1 MVGIKG
7 LGCTWATVEVKGWA
21 NDSCDVALAGIWS
34 GLVLEHLLN
43 KIGCN
48 SKGDPGTVTVATRD
62 SLCRKGRPQK
72 RWLHVFC
79 RWSPKV
85 PAYGALSGPSS
96 CSGLPFMIQKL
107 ASTSFP
113 FFFQIFNSTLLVI
126 SISSSFWTSGFT
138 KERLPG
144 STCLFVRSPQNEASA
159 G

>member
-7 LGCTWATVEVKGWA
+7 LGCAWATVEVKGWA
-21 NDSCDVALAGIWS
+21 NDGRDVTLAGIWS
-34 GLVLEHLLN
+34 GLVLEHSLN

-72 RWLHVFC
+72 RWLHVLC

-85 PAYGALSGPSS
+85 PGYGAFSGPSS
-96 CSGLPFMIQKL
+96 RSGLPFMIQKP

-138 KERLPG
+138 KERLPA
-144 STCLFVRSPQNEASA
+144 STCLFVRSPQNEASS